1 MDLRLFLRVA
11 GRFRLLMLSGLTLAL
26 VLATLSY
33 VRIEFENGQL
43 DVSHRSDEQWASYTR
58 LLLTQPG
65 FKWGSS
71 LSSTAGDPEAAVHV
85 GEQAAIEGRL
95 PTLAT
100 IYATF
105 VTSDPVTRLMLRQGP
120 IEGAIHAQALPS
132 DASGNSLLPIV
143 NISATGKSIGA
154 SQQLAVRAADALRVY
169 VANQQ
174 RANGVAPEARVQLRY
189 LNRAGFSELVIPR
202 KKTVPI
208 VVFLLV
214 MFATTALAFVLENLR
229 PAVHPLRVE
238 PVRQPERAESSR
250 RAIS

>member
-11 GRFRLLMLSGLTLAL
+11 ARFRLLMLTGLILA
-26 VLATLSY
+26 VALATLSY
-33 VRIEFENGQL
+33 LRIDFENGTL
-43 DVSHRSDEQWASYTR
+43 DVSYRSDEQWASYTR

-71 LSSTAGDPEAAVHV
+71 LSAPGDPEAEPQV
-85 GEQAAIEGRL
+85 GHQAAIEGRL

-105 VTSDPVTRLMLRQGP
+105 VTSDPVTRLMLQRGP
-120 IEGAIHAQALPS
+120 IEGAIQAQALPS
-132 DASGNSLLPIV
+132 DPSGNSLLPIV
-143 NISATGKSIGA
+143 NISATGTTVGKS
-154 SQQLAVRAADALRVY
+154 QELAIRAAEALRVY
-169 VANQQ
+169 VENQQ
-174 RANGVAPEARVQLRY
+174 RANGVAPEDRVQLRY
-189 LNRAGFSELVIPR
+189 LNRAGFSELVMPR

-208 VVFLLV
+208 VVFMLV

-229 PAVHPLRVE
+229 PSKSPLRVE
-238 PVRQPERAESSR
+238 PVPQPERAEPPR